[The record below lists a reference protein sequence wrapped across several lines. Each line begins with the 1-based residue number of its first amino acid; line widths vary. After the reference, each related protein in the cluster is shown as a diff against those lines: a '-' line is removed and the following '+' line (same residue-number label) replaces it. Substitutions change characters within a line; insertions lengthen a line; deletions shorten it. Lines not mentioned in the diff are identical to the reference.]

1 MNFDPIGNSSQQLC
15 RQSTALPFHSI
26 RFEYQ
31 INTALDLTILKV
43 VEVVLYFS
51 FYKPKKTDVTV
62 CHGRM

>member
-31 INTALDLTILKV
+31 INTALDSIEKKDNFESCWSGAVFFIL
-43 VEVVLYFS
+43 
-51 FYKPKKTDVTV
+51 
-62 CHGRM
+62 